1 MKWWFDLVLLLNLK
15 YFQKRWIV
23 ERIFAWFESNRRLSK
38 DFKYH
43 TETSQA
49 MIQLEVIKLMFNRII
64 RNKN

>member
-23 ERIFAWFESNRRLSK
+23 ERIFAWFESYRKLSK

-49 MIQLEVIKLMFNRII
+49 MIQLEMIKLMFNRII